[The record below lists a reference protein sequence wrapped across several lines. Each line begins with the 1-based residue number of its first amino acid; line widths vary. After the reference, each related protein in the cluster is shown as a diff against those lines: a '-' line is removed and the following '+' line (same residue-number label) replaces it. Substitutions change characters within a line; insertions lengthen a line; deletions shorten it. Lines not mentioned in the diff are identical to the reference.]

1 MTDRVLGELVAL
13 RQQLRTVASSPGVH
27 AARRLMEDV
36 LPVLEPVWCLLVDD
50 DSGVGFLRG
59 LDPLG
64 HAHNTV
70 VATEAVHAYR
80 SLDLAGPDMRAVWR
94 VVSRP
99 SVALVDSV
107 RHPPRPRHVKHDGPV
122 PARPL
127 PATLGAAVRPAL
139 PRVLLSEWRDEPAVV
154 PTLRRV
160 LQTWCDLARNSTGE
174 RREVARLTLAA
185 AMLARGAVLDGDVD
199 TVKWFVKRWLGMAAT
214 DTRVDGTKAAL
225 LENGWHRLTVDDEFS
240 VVRDSVTDLRV
251 ESMYQHRVHR
261 PVWETQLRGAPV
273 ALLDEALTSSSQATN
288 DTEKAVDRLMLKE
301 LLNDALGR
309 LSTMELRAVQFTVIE
324 GWTLAEA
331 ARELSITKYQLVR
344 HRDRGMSKLRFP
356 GQSAALRD
364 YV

>member
-1 MTDRVLGELVAL
+1 
-13 RQQLRTVASSPGVH
+13 
-27 AARRLMEDV
+27 
-36 LPVLEPVWCLLVDD
+36 
-50 DSGVGFLRG
+50 
-59 LDPLG
+59 
-64 HAHNTV
+64 
-70 VATEAVHAYR
+70 
-80 SLDLAGPDMRAVWR
+80 
-94 VVSRP
+94 
-99 SVALVDSV
+99 
-107 RHPPRPRHVKHDGPV
+107 
-122 PARPL
+122 
-127 PATLGAAVRPAL
+127 
-139 PRVLLSEWRDEPAVV
+139 
-154 PTLRRV
+154 
-160 LQTWCDLARNSTGE
+160 
-174 RREVARLTLAA
+174 
-185 AMLARGAVLDGDVD
+185 MLARGAVLDGDVD